1 MIKIC
6 HITSTP
12 QGSIPRILRECS
24 SAVEEG
30 MKPYVVVQGKSYEKD
45 GISFIGVKQAK
56 NKIYRMLIT
65 SVNLYREAKKVKADI
80 YQIHD
85 PELLPFALKENIKS
99 VLRFFFSCRLKDF
112 KYLLVFILLPA
123 LVFAATLE
131 INPEIPGFVLPGIML
146 MTTLIG
152 GGNEEGGWRGIL
164 QPGLE
169 HFMPYPAAVILT
181 SLLWSFWHIP
191 LWFVED
197 SAQQHTPFLGFC
209 FIGLLLSFWLAAVYR
224 RTRSVFCCM
233 LLHGFT
239 NTLMSSFVMDVNSP
253 LILSLLLLTVLSLLM
268 VYRPFSRRKAGQKPG
283 QAED

>member
-1 MIKIC
+1 MQNKEKTADMGRLGKIETPALKKMI
-6 HITSTP
+6 
-12 QGSIPRILRECS
+12 RNYL
-24 SAVEEG
+24 
-30 MKPYVVVQGKSYEKD
+30 
-45 GISFIGVKQAK
+45 
-56 NKIYRMLIT
+56 LIT
-65 SVNLYREAKKVKADI
+65 FGITLTAWW
-80 YQIHD
+80 
-85 PELLPFALKENIKS
+85 LLAFLSKNTLAPGTAPYIALHMLGGFGPTIGAIAVMPDKNIKS